1 MFSVYILT
9 LLDTTPRKKS
19 FLTQRDKKL
28 LNLENS
34 LFQRKLLIQREKYK
48 KVIHRNLN

>member
-19 FLTQRDKKL
+19 FPTRRDKKL

-34 LFQRKLLIQREKYK
+34 LLISDAFRESS
-48 KVIHRNLN
+48 